1 MDNKLLQAIER
12 QIEANQNKAVYH
24 YLMGDL
30 DQMRGDLVELNYYKK
45 RKNYEIKKDSD
56 K

>member
-1 MDNKLLQAIER
+1 MDNKIIQAIER
-12 QIEANQNKAVYH
+12 QIEVNQNRAVYH

-30 DQMRGDLVELNYYKK
+30 DQMRDNLAELDYFKRRKK
-45 RKNYEIKKDSD
+45 YQIKRDSD